1 MNITLMFVHRLSY
14 SVNTSNS
21 EVYINKAADMSNVGG
36 FMNLLS
42 LFSGCGGMDIGFEG
56 NFLCLKK
63 SINTQ
68 IHPDWVESENGNWVK
83 VKKTIFNTV
92 VGAGAGAFATGVIWL
107 MTQSIK

>member
-21 EVYINKAADMSNVGG
+21 GVYINKAADMSNVGG

-56 NFLCLKK
+56 DFLCLKK

-68 IHPDWVESENGNWVK
+68 IHPDWVESENGIRQRYQKRCKSGVGF
-83 VKKTIFNTV
+83 VFRQKKERCKRS
-92 VGAGAGAFATGVIWL
+92 L
-107 MTQSIK
+107 SR